1 MRNPG
6 LARSKRDEER
16 RPASPRKTR
25 FAARDRHRAR
35 KALRPLALFASL
47 SLPAIA
53 WCQTADSLPADQ
65 AGRCRYGAE
74 HMIEF
79 AKQSLTD
86 GRSRPKTIE
95 KRRKLIEEWT
105 VRLKRGED
113 PCVVYLD
120 IQKAATTF

>member
-1 MRNPG
+1 MNHQG
-6 LARSKRDEER
+6 LARSKRGE
-16 RPASPRKTR
+16 T
-25 FAARDRHRAR
+25 
-35 KALRPLALFASL
+35 LRPIVFLASL
-47 SLPAIA
+47 SLSAPA
-53 WCQTADSLPADQ
+53 WCQTAKPLPADQ

-105 VRLKRGED
+105 ARLKRGED